1 VGQAGYAYVVSG
13 EGDLLAH
20 PDLSLVLQKRNLKHL
35 RQVQMA
41 LDGTPGPFVAQPN
54 LAQLPHSTP
63 CFGFMKA
70 HKGLVF
76 KEEFWKAYIVTN
88 TISFSLDF
96 LMK

>member
-1 VGQAGYAYVVSG
+1 MPTCLAKTAFRRAGRV
-13 EGDLLAH
+13 
-20 PDLSLVLQKRNLKHL
+20 LS
-35 RQVQMA
+35 
-41 LDGTPGPFVAQPN
+41 
-54 LAQLPHSTP
+54 QLPHSTP

-70 HKGLVF
+70 HKCLVF